1 MVVPTKFDSIH
12 LDFGVANFMEAISIL
27 ILGLLISWQPSDFVI
42 TMPVIP
48 RKQGNGSRYFRR
60 GGISFPD
67 R

>member
-1 MVVPTKFDSIH
+1 MVVPTEFDSIH
-12 LDFGVANFMEAISIL
+12 LDFGVANFMAAVSIL

-60 GGISFPD
+60 GAISFPD